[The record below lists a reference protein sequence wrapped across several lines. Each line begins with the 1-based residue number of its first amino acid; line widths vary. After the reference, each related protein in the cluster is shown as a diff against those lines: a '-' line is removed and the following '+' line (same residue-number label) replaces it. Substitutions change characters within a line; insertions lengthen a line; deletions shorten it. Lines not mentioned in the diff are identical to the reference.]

1 MRHHDPSSEIN
12 VILPITVQFYPA
24 SKNFNFPSLQVSL
37 KRLLHEIVL
46 NRFLFLLK
54 EDERI
59 YCNSAYSSKQSTYQ
73 ILMLKK
79 LRKGE
84 ARIT

>member
-1 MRHHDPSSEIN
+1 MRHHDPSSEID
-12 VILPITVQFYPA
+12 VILPIAVKFYPA
-24 SKNFNFPSLQVSL
+24 SKTFNFPSLQVSL

-59 YCNSAYSSKQSTYQ
+59 YCYSAYSSQTSY
-73 ILMLKK
+73 IPDINVKK
-79 LRKGE
+79 IKKR
-84 ARIT
+84 